1 MPGSRTAARIVFALS
16 AALLAAGTASSADL
30 DPLPDGPR
38 GLVDLSR
45 GLDVGLVMPRI
56 CTEDVVDIRVYP
68 PAPRYVYD
76 NRRGPTWTGNGWAY
90 LPIGEHPPDENA
102 PALVAP
108 PPPHGFHPG
117 EIVMIPCRLLRVLPD
132 YLPFEFGPR

>member
-1 MPGSRTAARIVFALS
+1 MPGSRTTIRIALVLS
-16 AALLAAGTASSADL
+16 AALLAANTAASADL
-30 DPLPDGPR
+30 DEIPEGPR
-38 GLVDLSR
+38 DFGHAR
-45 GLDVGLVMPRI
+45 GLDVGLVMPRV

-102 PALVAP
+102 PRLVAP

-117 EIVMIPCRLLRVLPD
+117 EIVMIPCRLLRILPD
-132 YLPFEFGPR
+132 YLPFAFGPR

>member
-1 MPGSRTAARIVFALS
+1 MPASRTTIRIALVLS
-16 AALLAAGTASSADL
+16 AALLAASAASSADL
-30 DPLPDGPR
+30 DPLPDVPR
-38 GLVDLSR
+38 GFDLAR
-45 GLDVGLVMPRI
+45 GLDVGLVMPRV
-56 CTEDVVDIRVYP
+56 CTEDVIDLRVYP

-76 NRRGPTWTGNGWAY
+76 NRRGATWTGNGWAY
-90 LPIGEHPPDENA
+90 LPVGEIPPDENA
-102 PALVAP
+102 PRLVAP